1 MPTHKPNAAEL
12 AEVRKTLVS
21 VITSFEATKVFAGKG
36 ASADAKK
43 SRKLQNN
50 LIVAYKASLKA
61 VDDGDYTKAKEHAD
75 AAVKAVES
83 AGGIIPATKVG
94 AHGDGATVIYTSDGA
109 KANHRG
115 TLHIAAKIGG
125 LSGKKAPPAN
135 KEKDKAPPAK
145 TATPKLTLRKG
156 QVSFQPKG
164 SGEPVAAYSVPSTL
178 HLVVIA
184 VKAKGHRGW
193 KIYHAPTGEHL
204 GSTDRGT
211 LKDTLE
217 SVDRLGKVGDWGSLE
232 TIQETVPL
240 ELRRAAFKG
249 DINSKATAKETA
261 TALVKQGIPP
271 ADKEAT
277 QGEKAKDS
285 GESNYPT
292 PKTRKDQTVAHIAVG
307 SERIPIAAYTISS
320 SPHLVV
326 HRSITGAKDGDVKTG
341 DSWVVSSKKDGL
353 QVARYPGTLKG
364 TKRFAEAIGK
374 KGNWEDAETAKET
387 VPKDTLEIIN
397 RFLKPSIF
405 TGSGQGYDPEKELNE
420 TIKKVRASGNG
431 DPDSSNDDEDEP
443 VHGPSK
449 PKVKKPY
456 KLEKGGK
463 IRVGGSLGKLYPD
476 PFGRVERLPTQEAKE
491 TASPWRVYE
500 PGDNGRP
507 YAFGATKEEAI
518 ENAIR
523 HAIGDKNF
531 DRETFAV
538 ANIPDIKTLDPTDQ
552 RKTTEV
558 AGKTGTASGEPPTW
572 AKLRT
577 DGYGEILDDVGP
589 PPEFGRQGEN
599 TKPPLKR
606 DVEDLEASF
615 KRDRLISDVLGIKPE
630 DIPNL
635 SRTGAKEANEYI
647 GSVNLAI
654 FNDQYRRSDRLK
666 AERDAHLISKE
677 NKEKEAAEIEGGA
690 AGEAPEAKTDKEATQ
705 EEKGEGSDK
714 VTPSLHKGQEL
725 IHIDYLLDGGK
736 KRKIPIAAYPV
747 ESTPHLVVHRG
758 LAVTKDGD
766 DYDIKVESDGWVITQ
781 KDTGLK
787 IASSY
792 KGTLKG
798 GRELAEEIGKR
809 VDWKDQKT
817 AQDTI
822 PEEVTAAL
830 GGLARGQDAG
840 NLDKAIERVKKI
852 EVKEAA
858 GKEPEDK
865 PADAVGQA
873 EEVSEKETPKAKTG
887 KDGYITLSGKL
898 FGRAK
903 KSNPKGNPTPW
914 TVEVYRGTQRE
925 YVKGR
930 TREEAVNEALKQWRD
945 VPVLYQGHKGPGVGI
960 LKTDAPDRRDGD
972 KDTVVAERKPRVSEK
987 HPKSPIKLSDY
998 GGLQDAIQD
1007 YKQTATV
1014 PKTKKPS
1021 AEKMMGYRSAKKKS
1035 HYTPRAGRGG
1045 SEMKAAKK

>member
-1 MPTHKPNAAEL
+1 MAFDL
-12 AEVRKTLVS
+12 LS
-21 VITSFEATKVFAGKG
+21 DATP
-36 ASADAKK
+36 
-43 SRKLQNN
+43 
-50 LIVAYKASLKA
+50 
-61 VDDGDYTKAKEHAD
+61 KAKPKD
-75 AAVKAVES
+75 KGKAAVGS
-83 AGGIIPATKVG
+83 
-94 AHGDGATVIYTSDGA
+94 
-109 KANHRG
+109 
-115 TLHIAAKIGG
+115 
-125 LSGKKAPPAN
+125 LSEKGETQGKKA
-135 KEKDKAPPAK
+135 KD
-145 TATPKLTLRKG
+145 L
-156 QVSFQPKG
+156 
-164 SGEPVAAYSVPSTL
+164 
-178 HLVVIA
+178 
-184 VKAKGHRGW
+184 
-193 KIYHAPTGEHL
+193 
-204 GSTDRGT
+204 
-211 LKDTLE
+211 
-217 SVDRLGKVGDWGSLE
+217 
-232 TIQETVPL
+232 
-240 ELRRAAFKG
+240 
-249 DINSKATAKETA
+249 
-261 TALVKQGIPP
+261 
-271 ADKEAT
+271 
-277 QGEKAKDS
+277 

-374 KGNWEDAETAKET
+374 KGNWEDAETVKET

-431 DPDSSNDDEDEP
+431 DPDSSGDDEDEP

-449 PKVKKPY
+449 PRVKKPY

-463 IRVGGSLGKLYPD
+463 IRVGGAFGKLYPD
-476 PFGRVERLPTQEAKE
+476 PVGRVERLPAQDAKE
-491 TASPWRVYE
+491 TASPWWVYE
-500 PGDNGRP
+500 SGDNGRP

-523 HAIGDKNF
+523 HAVGDQNF

-552 RKTTEV
+552 RKPKDLGLSEKGVTQGEKAKDSGSESNYPTPSLRKGQELAHIDYTLDGKKRKIPIAAYPVESTPHLVVHRAFDVTKDGVKVESDGWVITQKDTGLRVASSYKGTLKGGRELAEEIGKHGDWKDEKTAQDTVPKEV
-558 AGKTGTASGEPPTW
+558 AMAIGGLAKGQDAGNLDKAIDSVKKVEVKEAAGKTVTASEPPTW

-606 DVEDLEASF
+606 DVEDLEESF
-615 KRDRLISDVLGIKPE
+615 KRDRLMSDVLGIKPE

-654 FNDQYRRSDRLK
+654 FNDQYRRADKLK
-666 AERDAHLISKE
+666 AEKDAQ
-677 NKEKEAAEIEGGA
+677 KEKDKK
-690 AGEAPEAKTDKEATQ
+690 KTE
-705 EEKGEGSDK
+705 
-714 VTPSLHKGQEL
+714 
-725 IHIDYLLDGGK
+725 DGGK
-736 KRKIPIAAYPV
+736 NLSAQESYDAAKNLSAEESYAAAKRWKERSDKALEGAKNLEERGDRIRKLIKDQSTEELAIQMREQHPHVLKAAIRDELVSRGWTRVPGDNNFAIIPPADKEPEG
-747 ESTPHLVVHRG
+747 ESKK
-758 LAVTKDGD
+758 AVSNDEKPYGPGWVSPKGETWESLDTETQEWLKKRRAEIKASKDKFDEREAWLKEFEKQKPDLEKRDEIGYVFSNGYVRLKDGD
-766 DYDIKVESDGWVITQ
+766 VVAFDEF
-781 KDTGLK
+781 LK
-787 IASSY
+787 
-792 KGTLKG
+792 THQ
-798 GRELAEEIGKR
+798 E
-809 VDWKDQKT
+809 D
-817 AQDTI
+817 
-822 PEEVTAAL
+822 
-830 GGLARGQDAG
+830 
-840 NLDKAIERVKKI
+840 
-852 EVKEAA
+852 
-858 GKEPEDK
+858 KEPKDK
-865 PADAVGQA
+865 PANPVGQA
-873 EEVSEKETPKAKTG
+873 EEVSEKEAPKAKTG

-972 KDTVVAERKPRVSEK
+972 KDTVVAERRPRVSEK

-1007 YKQTATV
+1007 YKQTISV
-1014 PKTKKPS
+1014 PKGKKPS
-1021 AEKMMGYRSAKKKS
+1021 AEKLMGYRSAKKKS

-1045 SEMKAAKK
+1045 NEMKAAKK